1 VDDKER
7 VPSDERVLLADV
19 AVLEA
24 LFEEYADEHGLDFS
38 QKVLLG
44 EASLPQNLLGQ
55 PREARRDLA
64 ILRQKS
70 LLADLVEVVGEH
82 RETQGSVPDQVA
94 GRVKEIIQDHVE
106 KAVLSV
112 VEAAS
117 MMGLAPKTLRNR
129 ISAARRAGR
138 EFDWVLRAGRR
149 KGCAVHR
156 DRFLRWLERQPR
168 RRGRPPGS

>member
-1 VDDKER
+1 MDDKER
-7 VPSDERVLLADV
+7 LPSDERVLLADV

-24 LFEEYADEHGLDFS
+24 LLQEYADEHGPDFS
-38 QKVLLG
+38 QKALLG

-55 PREARRDLA
+55 LREARRDLA
-64 ILRQKS
+64 ILRQNS
-70 LLADLVEVVGEH
+70 LLAELVKAVGEH
-82 RETQGSVPDQVA
+82 REIQGGVPDQVA
-94 GRVKEIIQDHVE
+94 ARVKEIIEDHVE

-112 VEAAS
+112 DEAAS

-129 ISAARRAGR
+129 ISEARRAGS

-156 DRFLRWLERQPR
+156 DKFLRWLERQPR